1 MAAVQK
7 RKNSYRAQVRRKG
20 KSVSATFDTRQEA
33 MDWAAQAET
42 KLLQGSSIERIKSAP
57 ADPSAFTGAEML
69 RRYGDEVSPLKRG
82 GPWEQVRLKKLA
94 RDYDI
99 FRQPAT
105 LISGPDMARWR
116 DKRLKEVSASSV
128 HRELYLI
135 SAVFSKAIRE
145 WEVGVMTNPVSMIE
159 KPKKP
164 RPRTQ
169 RVSEIDRLSLE
180 KQLGWNGSSRLQT
193 TEQWAAAAFK
203 LAVLTAM
210 RRGEILTL
218 DWGEI
223 HFERQYAH
231 LDMTKNGEERDVP
244 LSLEAIQLL
253 KLLGPGKSHDRVC
266 PIEPGTLDWVF
277 RRARRITK
285 LLHVRF
291 HDSRREATTSIASK
305 FNILELSAITGH
317 KDLQM
322 LKIYYRPDPTDLAK
336 RL

>member
-20 KSVSATFDTRQEA
+20 QSVSATFDTKQEA
-33 MDWAAQAET
+33 IDWAAQAEA
-42 KLLQGSSIERIKSAP
+42 KLLQGNSIECIKSAP
-57 ADPSAFTGAEML
+57 VDPLAFTGAKML
-69 RRYGDEVSPLKRG
+69 LRYGDEVSPLKRG
-82 GPWEQVRLKKLA
+82 GTWERVRLKKLA
-94 RDYDI
+94 RDYEL

-105 LISGPDMARWR
+105 AISGPGLARWR

-128 HRELYLI
+128 HRELCLI

-145 WEVGVMTNPVSMIE
+145 WEVGVMTNPVSLID

-169 RVSEIDRLSLE
+169 RVSDVDRLSLE
-180 KQLGWNGSSRLQT
+180 AQLGWNGISKPQT
-193 TEQWAAAAFK
+193 TEQWVAAAFK

-210 RRGEILTL
+210 RRGEILSL
-218 DWGEI
+218 DWGDI
-223 HFERQYAH
+223 YFERQYAH
-231 LDMTKNGEERDVP
+231 LDLTKNGEERDVP
-244 LSLEAIQLL
+244 LSPDALQLL
-253 KLLGPGKSHDRVC
+253 KLLGHGKCNDRVF
-266 PIEPGTLDWVF
+266 PVQPGTLDSVF
-277 RRARRITK
+277 RKARRITK

-291 HDSRREATTSIASK
+291 HDSRREATTKIASK

-322 LKIYYRPDPTDLAK
+322 LKIYYQPDPTDLAK

>member
-7 RKNSYRAQVRRKG
+7 RKNSYRAQVRRNG
-20 KSVSATFDTRQEA
+20 KSVSATFDTKREA
-33 MDWAAQAET
+33 IDWAAQAET

-57 ADPSAFTGAEML
+57 ADPSAFTGVEML
-69 RRYGDEVSPLKRG
+69 RRYRNEVSPLKRG
-82 GPWEQVRLKKLA
+82 GPWEQIRLKKLA
-94 RDYDI
+94 RDYDV
-99 FRQPAT
+99 FCKPAN

-128 HRELYLI
+128 HRELCLI

-145 WEVGVMTNPVSMIE
+145 WEVGIMTNPIAMIE

-169 RVSEIDRLSLE
+169 RVSDVDRISLE
-180 KQLGWNGSSRLQT
+180 EQLGWNGTSRPQT
-193 TEQWAAAAFK
+193 TEQWAAAAFR

-210 RRGEILTL
+210 RRGEILSL

-223 HFERQYAH
+223 HFELQYAH
-231 LDMTKNGEERDVP
+231 LDMTKNGEARDVP
-244 LSLEAIQLL
+244 LSQDAINLL
-253 KLLGPGKSHDRVC
+253 KLLGPRNSNDRVF
-266 PIEPGTLDWVF
+266 PIKPGTLDSVF
-277 RRARRITK
+277 REARRTKK

-291 HDSRREATTSIASK
+291 HDSRREATTKIASK

>member
-7 RKNSYRAQVRRKG
+7 RGDSYRAQVRRKG
-20 KSVSATFDTRQEA
+20 KSVSATFDTRQKA
-33 MDWAAQAET
+33 TDWAAQAET
-42 KLLQGSSIERIKSAP
+42 KLLQGSSVEKIKSTP
-57 ADPSAFTGAEML
+57 ADPATITGAQML
-69 RRYGDEVSPLKRG
+69 GRYSQEVSTLKRG
-82 GPWEQVRLKKLA
+82 CRWEQVRLKKLI
-94 RDYDI
+94 RDYDV
-99 FRQPAT
+99 FSRSAAM
-105 LISGPDMARWR
+105 ISGPDMARWR
-116 DKRLKEVSASSV
+116 DKRLKEVAPSSV
-128 HRELYLI
+128 HRELCLI

-145 WEVGVMTNPVSMIE
+145 WEIGVMTNPVLMIE

-169 RVSEIDRLSLE
+169 RVSDEDRIILE
-180 KQLGWNGSSRLQT
+180 KQLGWNGNSRPQT
-193 TEQWAAAAFK
+193 LEQWAAFAFK

-210 RRGEILTL
+210 RRGEILSL
-218 DWGEI
+218 DWREI

-244 LSLEAIQLL
+244 LSQQAIQLL
-253 KLLGPGKSHDRVC
+253 KLLGPGKPYERVC
-266 PIEPGTLDWVF
+266 PIEPGTLDALF
-277 RRARRITK
+277 REARRVTN

-291 HDSRREATTSIASK
+291 HDSRREATTNIASK

-322 LKIYYRPDPTDLAK
+322 LKIYYQPNPTDLAQ

>member
-1 MAAVQK
+1 MEIVMAAVQK
-7 RKNSYRAQVRRKG
+7 RKNSYRAQVRRNG
-20 KSVSATFDTRQEA
+20 KSVSATFDTKQEA
-33 MDWAAQAET
+33 LDWAAQAET

-69 RRYGDEVSPLKRG
+69 RRYKNEVSPLKRG

-128 HRELYLI
+128 HRELCLI

-145 WEVGVMTNPVSMIE
+145 WEVGVMTNPVSMID

-169 RVSEIDRLSLE
+169 RVSKIDRLSLE
-180 KQLGWNGSSRLQT
+180 KQLGWDGSSRPQT

-203 LAVLTAM
+203 LAVLTA
-210 RRGEILTL
+210 T
-218 DWGEI
+218 
-223 HFERQYAH
+223 A
-231 LDMTKNGEERDVP
+231 
-244 LSLEAIQLL
+244 
-253 KLLGPGKSHDRVC
+253 
-266 PIEPGTLDWVF
+266 
-277 RRARRITK
+277 
-285 LLHVRF
+285 
-291 HDSRREATTSIASK
+291 
-305 FNILELSAITGH
+305 
-317 KDLQM
+317 
-322 LKIYYRPDPTDLAK
+322 
-336 RL
+336 

>member
-1 MAAVQK
+1 MAAIQK

-57 ADPSAFTGAEML
+57 TDPSAFTGAQML
-69 RRYGDEVSPLKRG
+69 RRYGDEVSTLKRG

-128 HRELYLI
+128 HRELCLI

-164 RPRTQ
+164 RLRT
-169 RVSEIDRLSLE
+169 
-180 KQLGWNGSSRLQT
+180 
-193 TEQWAAAAFK
+193 
-203 LAVLTAM
+203 
-210 RRGEILTL
+210 
-218 DWGEI
+218 
-223 HFERQYAH
+223 Y
-231 LDMTKNGEERDVP
+231 
-244 LSLEAIQLL
+244 
-253 KLLGPGKSHDRVC
+253 
-266 PIEPGTLDWVF
+266 
-277 RRARRITK
+277 
-285 LLHVRF
+285 
-291 HDSRREATTSIASK
+291 
-305 FNILELSAITGH
+305 
-317 KDLQM
+317 
-322 LKIYYRPDPTDLAK
+322 
-336 RL
+336 

>member
-128 HRELYLI
+128 HREL
-135 SAVFSKAIRE
+135 
-145 WEVGVMTNPVSMIE
+145 
-159 KPKKP
+159 
-164 RPRTQ
+164 
-169 RVSEIDRLSLE
+169 
-180 KQLGWNGSSRLQT
+180 
-193 TEQWAAAAFK
+193 
-203 LAVLTAM
+203 
-210 RRGEILTL
+210 
-218 DWGEI
+218 
-223 HFERQYAH
+223 
-231 LDMTKNGEERDVP
+231 
-244 LSLEAIQLL
+244 
-253 KLLGPGKSHDRVC
+253 C
-266 PIEPGTLDWVF
+266 
-277 RRARRITK
+277 
-285 LLHVRF
+285 
-291 HDSRREATTSIASK
+291 
-305 FNILELSAITGH
+305 
-317 KDLQM
+317 
-322 LKIYYRPDPTDLAK
+322 
-336 RL
+336 

>member
-20 KSVSATFDTRQEA
+20 QSVSATFDTRQEA

-42 KLLQGSSIERIKSAP
+42 KLLLGASVEHIKSAP
-57 ADPSAFTGAEML
+57 ADPSAFTGVEML
-69 RRYGDEVSPLKRG
+69 RRYGNEVSPLKRG
-82 GPWEQVRLKKLA
+82 GPWEQIRLTKLA
-94 RDYDI
+94 RDYDV
-99 FRQPAT
+99 FRRAAAM
-105 LISGPDMARWR
+105 ISGPDLARWR
-116 DKRLKEVSASSV
+116 DKRLKEVCASTV
-128 HRELYLI
+128 HRELCLI

-145 WEVGVMTNPVSMIE
+145 WEVGVISNPVSMIE

-169 RVSEIDRLSLE
+169 RVSDEDRLALE
-180 KQLGWNGSSRLQT
+180 KQLGWNGSSRPQT
-193 TEQWAAAAFK
+193 TKQWAAAAFK

-210 RRGEILTL
+210 RRSEILSL

-244 LSLEAIQLL
+244 LSQEAIRLL
-253 KLLGPGKSHDRVC
+253 KLLGPGKCHDRIY
-266 PIEPGTLDWVF
+266 PIEPGTLDSVF
-277 RRARRITK
+277 RKARRITK

-291 HDSRREATTSIASK
+291 HDSRREATTKIASK

>member
-7 RKNSYRAQVRRKG
+7 RKNSYRAQVRRNG
-20 KSVSATFDTRQEA
+20 KSVSATFDTKREA
-33 MDWAAQAET
+33 IDWAAQAET

-57 ADPSAFTGAEML
+57 ADPSAFTGAAML
-69 RRYGDEVSPLKRG
+69 LRYGREVSSLKRG
-82 GPWEQVRLKKLA
+82 GPWEQIRLNKLA
-94 RDYDI
+94 RDYDV
-99 FRQPAT
+99 FCKPAN

-128 HRELYLI
+128 HRELCLV

-145 WEVGVMTNPVSMIE
+145 WEVGIMINPISMIE

-169 RVSEIDRLSLE
+169 RVSDIDRVSLE
-180 KQLGWNGSSRLQT
+180 EQLGWDGKSRPQT
-193 TEQWAAAAFK
+193 IEQWAAAAFK
-203 LAVLTAM
+203 LAVLSAM
-210 RRGEILTL
+210 RRGEILSL

-223 HFERQYAH
+223 HFDLQYAH
-231 LDMTKNGEERDVP
+231 LDMTKNGEARDVP
-244 LSLEAIQLL
+244 LSQEAIHLL
-253 KLLGPGKSHDRVC
+253 KLLGPGNPNDCVF
-266 PIEPGTLDWVF
+266 PIKPGTLDSVF
-277 RRARRITK
+277 RKARRIRN

-291 HDSRREATTSIASK
+291 HDSRREATTKIASK

-322 LKIYYRPDPTDLAK
+322 LKIYYRPDPTDVAK